1 VIKRLLALL
10 VFILFLGCNR
20 RDQVTRSFYYWKQDF
35 SISTAEEKVLTDLK
49 INKLFVRFFDV
60 QWIEEE
66 EEAYPVSKINFTDKL
81 KNEMAI
87 VPVIYIENAVL
98 KNTDVN
104 KTDTLADNIVK
115 SVHAIL
121 KSQKL
126 NANEVQ
132 IDCDWTES
140 TRDKYFQ
147 VLRSIKNKTRWKL
160 GATIRLHQVKYKE
173 KTGVPPIDYGLLMYY
188 NMGQLNTNA
197 NTNSIYSAKTA
208 SLYKDYIYSYPLD
221 LDVAL
226 GLFSWGVHSRNGKG
240 VRLINNW
247 NKELIVD
254 DHHFKVT
261 SANNYICIK
270 DTVVNQSMIYVGD
283 LIKIEETSSEEL
295 LNIASELNEEIKND
309 SISVIFYHLDD
320 FILKNYE
327 TKKLENIYTTFN

>member
-1 VIKRLLALL
+1 LI
-10 VFILFLGCNR
+10 
-20 RDQVTRSFYYWKQDF
+20 DQVTIIFYYLNQDF
-35 SISTAEEKVLTDLK
+35 SISTSEEKVLTDLK

-197 NTNSIYSAKTA
+197 NSNSIYSAKTA

>member
-1 VIKRLLALL
+1 MIKRLLALL

>member
-1 VIKRLLALL
+1 MIKKPLFLF
-10 VFILFLGCNR
+10 VFILFLGCNK

-35 SISTAEEKVLTDLK
+35 SISAEEEKVLVDLK

-60 QWIEEE
+60 QWIEEK
-66 EEAYPVSKINFTDKL
+66 EEAYPVARINFTDKV
-81 KNEMAI
+81 KNKIAI

-98 KNTDVN
+98 KNTELN
-104 KTDTLADNIVK
+104 KTDSLADNIVK
-115 SVHAIL
+115 SVNAVL
-121 KSQKL
+121 KLQKL
-126 NANEVQ
+126 NAKELQ

-140 TRDKYFQ
+140 TRNKYFQ
-147 VLRSIKNKTRWKL
+147 VLTSIKNKTQWKL

-173 KTGVPPIDYGLLMYY
+173 KTGVPPVDYGVLMYY

-197 NTNSIYSAKTA
+197 NSNSIYSAKTA
-208 SLYKDYIYSYPLD
+208 SLYKDYIYSYPLH

-247 NKELIVD
+247 NNELIVD

-270 DTVVNQSMIYVGD
+270 DTVVNQSMIYIGD
-283 LIKIEETSSEEL
+283 LIKIEGTSSEEL
-295 LNIASELNEEIKND
+295 LNIANELNEEIKND
-309 SISVIFYHLDD
+309 SISVIYYHLDN

-327 TKKLENIYTTFN
+327 TKKLEYIYAAFN

>member
-197 NTNSIYSAKTA
+197 NSNSIYSAKTA

>member
-66 EEAYPVSKINFTDKL
+66 EEAYPVSKINFTDKV

>member
-1 VIKRLLALL
+1 VIKKPLLLL

-20 RDQVTRSFYYWKQDF
+20 RDHVTRCFYYWKQDF
-35 SISTAEEKVLTDLK
+35 SINVEEEKVLTDLK